1 MKRVKYIMYLGI
13 LLALLAGCN
22 ETLEDTYSDY
32 AGDGKIRYVGKARLA
47 PFEGRLGK
55 QHGYYG

>member
-1 MKRVKYIMYLGI
+1 MYLGI

-32 AGDGKIRYVGKARLA
+32 AGDGKIRYVGKCSEMVVKPVCRDL
-47 PFEGRLGK
+47 R
-55 QHGYYG
+55 

>member
-32 AGDGKIRYVGKARLA
+32 AGDGKIRNVGKARLA

-55 QHGYYG
+55 